1 MEELDCD
8 PFPHN
13 RRCCADTFRFLIRH
27 GNLGAGRLWPDAER
41 AGLGADAGRQSGGE
55 ILSGLGLVLFI
66 IGIWTGKPRTK
77 PGLWLSCLLALWL
90 AVTVP
95 GPGFEPVIDAGF
107 RSPFGAL

>member
-41 AGLGADAGRQSGGE
+41 AGLGADAGRQSGGGDSVGTRPRPFHYWY
-55 ILSGLGLVLFI
+55 LDGKTTDKA
-66 IGIWTGKPRTK
+66 WT
-77 PGLWLSCLLALWL
+77 LALMPSRAL
-90 AVTVP
+90 AR
-95 GPGFEPVIDAGF
+95 GHGSRAGV
-107 RSPFGAL
+107 